1 MTCISELTDAGA
13 ELIVGGWWGSSTRIS
28 FTKFSNVYTALGQEN
43 KVNNLGLGVLAGF
56 GAAQSVQGNGSGIAT
71 VLG

>member
-1 MTCISELTDAGA
+1 MTRISDLTDAGA
-13 ELIVGGWWGSSTRIS
+13 ELIVGGWGSSTRIS

-56 GAAQSVQGNGSGIAT
+56 GAAQSAQANGSSIAT
-71 VLG
+71 LLG